1 MLFVSMVHLP
11 YNNGVISPHLHI
23 YGAPNAMLGLTAN
36 QSR

>member
-1 MLFVSMVHLP
+1 MLCVSIVHLP

-36 QSR
+36 QLR